1 VYNVKT
7 GGQIMDYVLQL
18 HHIAQCIMGGRSK
31 REKGSKRGKGTWP
44 AMGQGEDRRE
54 ALRVSRMNGNM

>member
-1 VYNVKT
+1 MIFSSFIHLPAKLRRQRE
-7 GGQIMDYVLQL
+7 GGIWL
-18 HHIAQCIMGGRSK
+18 GGRSK